1 MRYTSDRAVLHV
13 TGRMLVGPQEARD
26 ELWVLGGRIR
36 RLGGGD
42 PGRVKPVQ
50 RAPRRFRWTGISSPG

>member
-1 MRYTSDRAVLHV
+1 MLHV